1 MAQGRIINKSISL
14 SEKANTISDAAALLY
29 SWMIPHSDDFG
40 LLQGSPMTIK
50 ALVAPMRSWSIEQVK
65 TFIDEMVDVGL
76 VRVVKYEAK
85 TYYQIQNSKQNLRRD
100 RNPQTILPVAIGRDT
115 QTNWQSIDAIV
126 AQFDGHLPVNDGH
139 VTGTDCHL
147 AAEVKRSEVKRINT
161 GDAEP
166 RPVVKKTETDSIQST
181 LEGKYGFKVPQ
192 LQKAGVY
199 TPWQDKALRYAEA
212 LKIELTGNY
221 RQRWFK
227 AFKDAN
233 GGRNKGNL
241 ERAYSYLFDYTKPL
255 TNDQK
260 IRFFFSIFENGLD
273 NATF

>member
-29 SWMIPHSDDFG
+29 SWMIPHGDDFG

-65 TFIDEMVDVGL
+65 LFIDEMVAVGL
-76 VRVVKYEAK
+76 IRVVQYESK
-85 TYYQIQNSKQNLRRD
+85 SYYQIQNSKQSLRRD
-100 RNPQTILPVAIGRDT
+100 RNPQTILPVVIGRDT
-115 QTNWQSIDAIV
+115 QANWQSIDAIV
-126 AQFDGHLPVNDGH
+126 AQFDGHSHVNDSH
-139 VTGTDCHL
+139 VTGNDCQL
-147 AAEVKRSEVKRINT
+147 AAEVKRSEEKRINT

-166 RPVVKKTETDSIQST
+166 RPVVKKTESDSIQST
-181 LEGKYGFKVPQ
+181 LEGRYGFKAPQ
-192 LQKAGVY
+192 QPKAGVY
-199 TPWQDKALRYAEA
+199 TAWQDKALRYAEA
-212 LKIELTGNY
+212 LKIELTGNF

-273 NATF
+273 HATF